1 MKVAILQPSYLP
13 WLGYFEQLA
22 HADLFLFLD
31 DVQYTRSDWR
41 NRNRIKTP
49 RGPAWLT
56 VPVRRTGLQKRI
68 LDATIDYS
76 SAWPERHL
84 NMLAEQY
91 RRAPYYEEVSALL
104 RPHLLARPERLRDL
118 CAGLVHDLARY
129 MGLSFRTMYTSEL
142 GVRADDPTERL
153 VRLCERVEATSFYEG
168 RAGAAYLDVPRFR
181 SAGIDVVFQDYR
193 HPHYSQFHP
202 PFVSHLSVVDL
213 LYHVGRASGPVVLSG
228 HGVLS
233 SAGCAPA

>member
-41 NRNRIKTP
+41 NRNRIKTLT
-49 RGPAWLT
+49 GPAWLT

-68 LDATIDYS
+68 VDTYIDYS
-76 SAWPERHL
+76 SPWPERHL
-84 NMLAEQY
+84 NVLAEEY
-91 RRAPYYEEVSALL
+91 RRAPHYEEVAALL
-104 RPHLLARPERLRDL
+104 RRHLFGRPERLRDL
-118 CAGLVHDLARY
+118 CTGLVHALATY
-129 MGLSFRTMYTSEL
+129 MGLPCRTMYTSEL

-153 VRLCERVEATSFYEG
+153 IRLCARVGATSLYEG
-168 RAGAAYLDVPRFR
+168 RAGTDYLDLRRFR
-181 SAGIDVVFQDYR
+181 SAGIDVVFQDYQ
-193 HPHYSQFHP
+193 HPHYPQFHP
-202 PFVSHLSVVDL
+202 PFTSHLSVVDL
-213 LYHVGRASGPVVLSG
+213 LFHVGRASGPVVLSG

-233 SAGCAPA
+233 SARCAPA